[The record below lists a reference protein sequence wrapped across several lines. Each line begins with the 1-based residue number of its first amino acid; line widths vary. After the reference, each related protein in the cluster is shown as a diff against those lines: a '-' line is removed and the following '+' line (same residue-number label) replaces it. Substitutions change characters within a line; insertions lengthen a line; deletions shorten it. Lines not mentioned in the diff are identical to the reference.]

1 MFVQA
6 QNIFLLLLLF
16 NTEIVN
22 KTDIHHL
29 FNKFENITAIVIGD
43 VMVDSYLWG
52 KVDRVS
58 PEAPIPIVSVMKKE
72 NRLGGAANVSLNLQA
87 LGATPL
93 LFSVI
98 GDDEKGRRFRK
109 LMEKNNLFTDGI
121 FIDPHRITTVK
132 SRIISGGQHIARV
145 DEEST
150 DFIEPDLELLIFNAI
165 KRTIENRK
173 VDVIIFV
180 DYDKGVITPSLFK
193 KVQVLAQN
201 NSIHVAVD
209 PKKRNFQV
217 YDHVDLFKPNFKEF
231 TEGIGHNIK
240 KGDIVSL
247 KKEAEQYKKEKFFKF
262 IFITLSE
269 LGVFLSNSV
278 SQTYYPAQIRYI
290 ADVSGAGDTVL
301 SVASLCLAAGVDPA
315 LMALLSNIA
324 GGLVCEK
331 VGVVPIDRNALSLEL
346 EKTEI
351 SITK

>member
-1 MFVQA
+1 MDH
-6 QNIFLLLLLF
+6 
-16 NTEIVN
+16 TEIQQ
-22 KTDIHHL
+22 L
-29 FNKFENITAIVIGD
+29 FDKFEKITAIVIGD
-43 VMVDSYLWG
+43 AMVDSYLWG

-109 LMEKNNLFTDGI
+109 LMEKNNLSTEGI

-145 DEEST
+145 DEESVE
-150 DFIEPDLELLIFNAI
+150 FIDTDLELLIFNAI
-165 KRTIENRK
+165 KRTLENRK
-173 VDVIIFV
+173 IDVIIFV

-193 KVQVLAQN
+193 KVQALAQPAG
-201 NSIHVAVD
+201 IAVAVD
-209 PKKRNFQV
+209 PKKRNFGV

-231 TEGIGHNIK
+231 TEGLGISLK
-240 KGDIVSL
+240 KGDIDTL
-247 KKEAEQYKKEKFFKF
+247 KKIAEQYKKEKFFKF

-301 SVASLCLAAGVDPA
+301 SIASLCLASGVDPRQ
-315 LMALLSNIA
+315 MALLSNIA

-331 VGVVPIDRNALSLEL
+331 VGVVPIDKAILAREL
-346 EKTEI
+346 GKTEFAM
-351 SITK
+351 

>member
-1 MFVQA
+1 
-6 QNIFLLLLLF
+6 LLLLPV

-22 KTDIHHL
+22 KTDIQQL
-29 FNKFENITAIVIGD
+29 FSKFENITAIVIGD
-43 VMVDSYLWG
+43 AMVDSYLWG

-93 LFSVI
+93 LFSVM

-109 LMEKNNLFTDGI
+109 LMEKNNLSTDGI

-193 KVQVLAQN
+193 KVQVLAQSK
-201 NSIHVAVD
+201 SIYVAVD

-346 EKTEI
+346 EKI
-351 SITK
+351 DFSIAK